1 MNDRFRR
8 PDVPPRVRRRVVHI
22 HVRRTALP
30 RVTQVATDI
39 GEGAEYIPLNVGF
52 YFIFYF
58 DFYFSLIRGNLV
70 SPLLPQEGSI
80 HLFLMRTWLTRR
92 SRPEVPPRVRRRVA
106 HTHVRRT
113 AQPRV
118 TQVATDTGE
127 GIDSIVEPTSV
138 RFIGR

>member
-1 MNDRFRR
+1 M
-8 PDVPPRVRRRVVHI
+8 
-22 HVRRTALP
+22 P
-30 RVTQVATDI
+30 RVTQVATEI

-80 HLFLMRTWLTRR
+80 HLFLMRTWFTRR
-92 SRPEVPPRVRRRVA
+92 SRPEVPPRGRRRVV
-106 HTHVRRT
+106 HIHVRRT
-113 AQPRV
+113 AAPRV
-118 TQVATDTGE
+118 TQGATEKGE